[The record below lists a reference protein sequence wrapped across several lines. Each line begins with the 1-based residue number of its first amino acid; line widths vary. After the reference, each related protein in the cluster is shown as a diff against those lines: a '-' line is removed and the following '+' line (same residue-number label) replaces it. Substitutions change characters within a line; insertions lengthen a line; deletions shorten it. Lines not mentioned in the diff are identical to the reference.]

1 MPSSPSRRKPEV
13 MSPAG
18 YWPQVHAAVE
28 AGADSI
34 YFGLG
39 HFSAR
44 AKVGFTLSEIPA
56 LMRSL
61 HQRGV
66 RGYVTFNTLVFEHEL
81 GQAAAA
87 IEALAKAGVDALIL
101 QDYAAVQLARRIAP
115 GLELHASTQ
124 MSITSAEGVR
134 LALRHGMARVTLA
147 RELSLEEIRKIWQET
162 DCDLEV
168 FVHGALCVAYS
179 GQCFSS
185 EAWGGRSANRGQCAQ
200 ACRLPYE
207 LIVDGELEP
216 LGDARYL
223 LSPGDLF
230 ALRQVPELID
240 AGVAAL
246 KIEGRYKDADYV
258 AATTSAYRKAVDEA
272 WADAPSTLSEAEVQ
286 DLEQVYSRGMGPY
299 FLSGT
304 NHQQVVRGQV
314 PRHRGVLYGRVTRV
328 AGDTVWVSPADGYR
342 ISPLKP
348 GDGVVFD
355 ASRWRSPGEPEE
367 GGRIYEVALSGNEG
381 IGLRFANR
389 SIDFARIRVG
399 DRLWRTDDPEL
410 SRRLKR
416 FTEADAPVLR
426 QPVNVHV
433 SAREGAPLL
442 LSWSLAER
450 PEVQVMVMSKDVL
463 PPATQRSFTA
473 DVARGQLERLG
484 GSPYRLNSLEFE
496 GSGNPFVPVSLLNAL
511 RREAVEA
518 LQAIQSRGEHPIA
531 EPAPTAVA
539 ALKATKN
546 SAEFPL
552 RTKLPTVPGA
562 ALPQLHL
569 LLRTPQQL
577 SAALAF
583 RPASITLDYLDL
595 YGLKPSVDRVKES
608 GIPVRVAT
616 PRVLKPG
623 EERILDFLE
632 RLDCELL
639 VRSSGMLTMLRD
651 RNCTR
656 LHGDFSLNIA
666 NSVAASLYL
675 DMALDRICPTHDL
688 NGGQIAQLARDTGP
702 ERLEVV
708 AYQHLP
714 VFHTEH
720 CVFCRFMSTGT
731 SYKDCGRPC
740 ETHVVALRDERGRS
754 HPLVADVGCRNTVF
768 GAEAQNAAM
777 HLDAWLATGLR
788 HFRLEFVHESEEQV
802 RGVCE
807 AFRLALSGA
816 VAFPELEERL
826 RSFAP
831 EGVTEGSLFVPAN
844 YLELPILQ

>member
-1 MPSSPSRRKPEV
+1 MPSSPSRRKSEV

-28 AGADSI
+28 AGADSV

-87 IEALAKAGVDALIL
+87 IEALAKAAVDALIL

-134 LALRHGMARVTLA
+134 LAQHHGMARVTLA
-147 RELSLEEIRKIWQET
+147 RELSLDEIRKIREET

-207 LIVDGELEP
+207 LMVDGELEP

-230 ALRQVPELID
+230 ALRQVPELMD

-272 WADAPSTLSEAEVQ
+272 WADAPSTLGEAEVQ

-314 PRHRGVLYGRVTRV
+314 PRHRGVLCGRVTKV
-328 AGDTVWVSPADGYR
+328 AGDTVSVSPADGHR

-367 GGRIYEVALSGNEG
+367 GGRIYEVALSGNDSIE
-381 IGLRFANR
+381 LRFANR
-389 SIDFARIRVG
+389 SIDFARIRMG
-399 DRLWRTDDPEL
+399 DGLWRTDDPDL

-426 QPVNVHV
+426 QPIDVHV
-433 SAREGAPLL
+433 SAHEGAPLM
-442 LSWSLAER
+442 LSWSLAEQ
-450 PEVQVMVMSKDVL
+450 PEVQVMVMSEDVL
-463 PPATQRSFTA
+463 PPAAQRPFTA

-484 GSPYRLNSLEFE
+484 GTPYRLNSLEFE
-496 GSGNPFVPVSLLNAL
+496 LSGNPFVPVSLLNAL

-518 LQAIQSRGEHPIA
+518 LQAIQSHRRQPIA
-531 EPAPTAVA
+531 EPAPAAVA
-539 ALKATKN
+539 ALKATN
-546 SAEFPL
+546 GPAEPPL
-552 RTKLPTVPGA
+552 RTMLPAFPGA

-583 RPASITLDYLDL
+583 KPASITLDYLDL

-608 GIPVRVAT
+608 AIPVRVAT

-639 VRSSGMLTMLRD
+639 VRSSGMLTTLRD
-651 RNCTR
+651 RGYTR

-688 NGGQIAQLARDTGP
+688 NAAQIAQLARDVGP

-720 CVFCRFMSTGT
+720 CVFCRFLSTGT

-740 ETHVVALRDERGRS
+740 ETHVVALRDERGRA

-777 HLDAWLATGLR
+777 HLEAWLATSLR
-788 HFRLEFVHESEEQV
+788 HFRLEFVHESDEQV

-807 AFRLALSGA
+807 AFREALSGA
-816 VAFPELEERL
+816 LAFPELEEKL

-844 YLELPILQ
+844 YLELSILQ